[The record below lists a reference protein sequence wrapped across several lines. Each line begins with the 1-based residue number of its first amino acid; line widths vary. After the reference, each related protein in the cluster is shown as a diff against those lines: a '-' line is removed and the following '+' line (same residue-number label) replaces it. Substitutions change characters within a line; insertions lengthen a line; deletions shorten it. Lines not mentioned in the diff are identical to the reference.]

1 MSAELTSKEYIN
13 WLGEIKERIR
23 TSQQKAALAVNR
35 ELLDLYWFIGES
47 LASKQT
53 EWGDKFIESLAR
65 DLKVE
70 FPDMKGFSK
79 SNLKYM
85 RRWFEFYSAN
95 IQIGQQAVDQLQI
108 DPKFLN
114 AQQAVAQSS
123 ELSLDDSLSLR
134 SHPTKKI
141 RVNTY

>member
-1 MSAELTSKEYIN
+1 
-13 WLGEIKERIR
+13 
-23 TSQQKAALAVNR
+23 
-35 ELLDLYWFIGES
+35 
-47 LASKQT
+47 
-53 EWGDKFIESLAR
+53 
-65 DLKVE
+65 
-70 FPDMKGFSK
+70 
-79 SNLKYM
+79 M